1 MELRMK
7 RYVHILHFTEE
18 SLWGS
23 FILDNIKLIWNN
35 KINTQAY
42 KSTGIVVKHK
52 GIPSSCCWRVTDCPM
67 SGGDLFARKT
77 IHRKANS
84 TCSSQ
89 RASYDSIILY
99 SFNTAVLQEIWVDGP
114 YCLSTQNSHRATVL
128 QLIILEKC

>member
-67 SGGDLFARKT
+67 SGGDLFAKKT
-77 IHRKANS
+77 IHRKA
-84 TCSSQ
+84 TPRVQ
-89 RASYDSIILY
+89 AKELTMTVVILY
-99 SFNTAVLQEIWVDGP
+99 SFKTAVLQEIWVDGP
-114 YCLSTQNSHRATVL
+114 YCLSTQISHRATVL